1 LLVRPD
7 LGHILESLIISN
19 KLSIQVEH
27 IAIDGLLDSIE
38 GLELRTKVLLLFYAV
53 LLQSTRKIKQGTEL
67 VNLND

>member
-27 IAIDGLLDSIE
+27 IAINRLLDIIQ
-38 GLELRTKVLLLFYAV
+38 GLELRTKVLLFFYAV